1 MSRKY
6 WQSTRC
12 SFPSSSSPGDLVE
25 EFLQQLTNGLAVG
38 GIYALIALGYTMVYG
53 VLKLINFAHGDLFTY
68 GAYLGLTLLTSLALT
83 DRLGFALGVLVLV
96 LMVMGLVAVLG
107 AILER
112 AAYRPLRESPR
123 LSAVVSALGASIF
136 LQNALM
142 LLYGARFQVYPNILP
157 TTTLNVFG
165 LYLPLMRV
173 LIVLASVLM
182 MAMLYLFIQKTLI
195 GAAIRAAAIDQGAA
209 RLMGIDVNRV
219 ILLVFLM
226 GPALGGTAGLMVG
239 LYYGQINFTMGW
251 VYGMKAF
258 TAAILGGIGNIPGAM
273 VGGLLLGV
281 IEALGA
287 AYISIAWKD
296 AIAFLVLIL
305 ILIVRPTG
313 LLGERVADKV

>member
-1 MSRKY
+1 ME
-6 WQSTRC
+6 Q
-12 SFPSSSSPGDLVE
+12 
-25 EFLQQLTNGLAVG
+25 FLQQLTNGLAVG

-68 GAYLGLTLLTSLALT
+68 GAYLGMTLLTSLLLQG
-83 DRLGFALGVLVLV
+83 RLGAVGGVLVLA
-96 LMVMGLVAVLG
+96 LMVMGLVGLLG
-107 AILER
+107 VILER

-142 LLYGARFQVYPNILP
+142 LIYGARFQVYPEGILP
-157 TTTLNVFG
+157 QRAVNVLG
-165 LYLPLMRV
+165 LQVPLMRIVVV
-173 LIVLASVLM
+173 LVTLVM
-182 MAMLYLFIQKTLI
+182 MAALYLFVQKTKI
-195 GAAIRAAAIDQGAA
+195 GTAIRAAAIDQGAA

-219 ILLVFLM
+219 ISLVFLI
-226 GPALGGTAGLMVG
+226 GPALGGAAGLLVG

-251 VYGMKAF
+251 IYGMKAF
-258 TAAILGGIGNIPGAM
+258 TAAIIGGIGNIPGAM

-281 IEALGA
+281 VEALGA
-287 AYISIAWKD
+287 GYVSVAWKD

-313 LLGERVADKV
+313 LLGERVAEKV